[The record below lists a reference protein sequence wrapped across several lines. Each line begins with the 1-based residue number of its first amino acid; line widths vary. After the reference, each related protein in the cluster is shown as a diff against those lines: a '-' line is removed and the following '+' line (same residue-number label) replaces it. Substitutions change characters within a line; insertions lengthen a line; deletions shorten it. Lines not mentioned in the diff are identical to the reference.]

1 MRRLFI
7 LVAAVVLVDTMFYAA
22 ITPLLPQYAS
32 DLDLS
37 KSAAG
42 VLSAAY
48 AAGTLLGTFPGG
60 WLAARFGVRPT
71 VLAGLS
77 LMSVAGLVFAFAND
91 VALLDAARF
100 LQGIGGACSWIGGYA
115 WLISAAP
122 AERRGE
128 LIGGALAAAIFGVVF
143 GPVLGGI
150 ATAIGPEL
158 VFSTAAVFGSILA
171 VWAWRTPA
179 PAPTTFPGWRRVG
192 AAVKVPSIAAGVWLV
207 GLPALFSG
215 VINVLAPLR
224 LDDIGASGVVIGAV
238 FLISALIEG
247 FITPGFGRLAD
258 RRGRLWPMRIGFA
271 AAAVMSLL
279 LPVPGAVLAL
289 GVCVIL
295 AELTL
300 ALCWT
305 PAMALLSDA
314 AERIAVGQWFAFALV
329 NLAWAGG
336 QVAGGSGGG
345 ALADATSDA
354 VPFAIAAVLLGLT
367 AAAIAQ
373 SSSLKD
379 APAGRTREQ
388 YETPAA

>member
-1 MRRLFI
+1 MRRLFL

-22 ITPLLPQYAS
+22 ITPLLPEYAS

-42 VLSAAY
+42 VLSASY
-48 AAGTLLGTFPGG
+48 AAGTLFGTFPGG
-60 WLAARFGVRPT
+60 WFAARFGVRPT

-77 LMSVAGLVFAFAND
+77 LMSVSGLAFAFAND
-91 VALLDAARF
+91 IALLDAARF
-100 LQGIGGACSWIGGYA
+100 LQGIGGAFSWIGGYA

-122 AERRGE
+122 ADRRGE
-128 LIGGALAAAIFGVVF
+128 LIGGALAAAVFGVVF

-150 ATAIGPEL
+150 ATATGPEP
-158 VFSTAAVFGSILA
+158 VFSTAAVFGSVLA
-171 VWAWRTPA
+171 LWAWGTPA
-179 PAPTTFPGWRRVG
+179 PAPTSFPGWRRVG
-192 AAVKVPSIAAGVWLV
+192 RAVTVPVIAAGVWLV
-207 GLPALFSG
+207 ALPAIFSG
-215 VINVLAPLR
+215 VIYVLAPLR

-238 FLISALIEG
+238 FLISALLEG
-247 FITPGFGRLAD
+247 ALTPGFGRLAD

-279 LPVPGAVLAL
+279 LPVPEVVVVLGA
-289 GVCVIL
+289 CVIV

-345 ALADATSDA
+345 ALADVTSDA
-354 VPFAIAAVLLGLT
+354 VPFAIAAALLGLT
-367 AAAIAQ
+367 AAAVARRSGIEEVA
-373 SSSLKD
+373 
-379 APAGRTREQ
+379 APVPEYADV
-388 YETPAA
+388 

>member
-1 MRRLFI
+1 MRRLFL

-22 ITPLLPQYAS
+22 ITPLLPEYAS

-42 VLSAAY
+42 VLSASY

-60 WLAARFGVRPT
+60 WFAARVGVRPT

-77 LMSVAGLVFAFAND
+77 LMSVSGLAFAFAND

-100 LQGIGGACSWIGGYA
+100 LQGVGGACSWIGGYA
-115 WLISAAP
+115 WLISASP

-128 LIGGALAAAIFGVVF
+128 LIGGALAAAIFGVMF

-150 ATAIGPEL
+150 ATAIGPEP
-158 VFSTAAVFGSILA
+158 VFSTAAILGSILA
-171 VWAWRTPA
+171 IWAWGTPA
-179 PAPTTFPGWRRVG
+179 PAPTSFPGWRRVG
-192 AAVKVPSIAAGVWLV
+192 RAVAVPAIAAGVWLV
-207 GLPALFSG
+207 ALPSIFSG

-224 LDDIGASGVVIGAV
+224 LDEIGASGVVIGAV

-247 FITPGFGRLAD
+247 FLTPGFGRLAD
-258 RRGRLWPMRIGFA
+258 RRGRFWPMRIGFA
-271 AAAVMSLL
+271 AAAVMALL
-279 LPVPGAVLAL
+279 LPVPEVVPVLGL
-289 GVCVIL
+289 CVIVG
-295 AELTL
+295 ELTL

-305 PAMALLSDA
+305 PAMALLSDT

-367 AAAIAQ
+367 AAAIARRTAPEEGAAPVPECA
-373 SSSLKD
+373 D
-379 APAGRTREQ
+379 A
-388 YETPAA
+388 